1 MEVCLSIIQHKNT
14 WIFSKCK
21 SYIHEH
27 TTIFEDV
34 TNRFHETLDNI
45 QSFVP
50 FKIRTVGSFLK
61 ENPGMHQISFHV
73 YVFMSCIYI
82 LYCVNGFAIGCM
94 ASYRFCVVIKFL

>member
-1 MEVCLSIIQHKNT
+1 MRVVFTYIQNMDRDGSVSLNYTTQNT

-61 ENPGMHQISFHV
+61 ENPGMHQISFHP
-73 YVFMSCIYI
+73 YVFSVD
-82 LYCVNGFAIGCM
+82 L
-94 ASYRFCVVIKFL
+94 